1 LIGLLA
7 AHPRAALAIV
17 FAAAFLESLALV
29 GSVIPGSTIVF
40 ASGILA
46 GLHVLDPWY
55 AGAFAVAGAIA
66 GDAASYELGRHR
78 RDAML
83 SMWPLSKN
91 PALVAR
97 GQAYFE
103 RGGAKAVML
112 GRFLGPLRAIVPLVA
127 GMACMPPAH
136 FYAVNVLSA
145 LGWAAVHLAPGI
157 LFGAS
162 LELAGAISSRLVVLV
177 AILVVGLWLVTRVVK
192 LALRW
197 GWPYAARIRD
207 RVERYAANARH
218 PWARPLAA
226 LLDSRRHEPAA
237 LLVSAV
243 LLVGGAWLFLG
254 VVEDVVTKDT
264 LVDVDRAIYG
274 SLQSVRTRL
283 GDDVM
288 VTITELG
295 SAVVMIAVVGVIG
308 VWFAI
313 TRRYRTLAYWLS
325 AALFAQALVFG
336 LKYALGRARPV
347 SALDVEGFS
356 FPSGHAAQ
364 SLVVFGFLAFLLG
377 HGKSASQKTVF
388 AGCAVAIALLVAFSR
403 IYLGAHWFSD
413 VVASFGLATA
423 WIALLAIGYIQHVRE
438 PLLRAAPVLA
448 ILFGTL
454 ALVGGTYVA
463 RHHAQDLRVYAKAMP
478 RPQLT
483 LDDWLARGY
492 AALPAART
500 EIAGKKEEPF
510 TLQLAASREGLVHAL
525 EAAGWSPPPRW
536 KSSALLLW
544 LLPSA
549 QIAQLPVVPKLD
561 EGEPP
566 ALTFIRA
573 DGAQERLV
581 MRLWNAAGVSMPAES
596 SAGAPS
602 VEAERSAAHVYVA
615 MITRERARTE
625 WALVSVTRTVM
636 PDVSPALALDHA
648 LPRWRTEMRSRNGI
662 GTIMLAWQVPQSAQ

>member
-1 LIGLLA
+1 
-7 AHPRAALAIV
+7 
-17 FAAAFLESLALV
+17 
-29 GSVIPGSTIVF
+29 
-40 ASGILA
+40 
-46 GLHVLDPWY
+46 
-55 AGAFAVAGAIA
+55 
-66 GDAASYELGRHR
+66 
-78 RDAML
+78 
-83 SMWPLSKN
+83 
-91 PALVAR
+91 
-97 GQAYFE
+97 
-103 RGGAKAVML
+103 
-112 GRFLGPLRAIVPLVA
+112 
-127 GMACMPPAH
+127 
-136 FYAVNVLSA
+136 
-145 LGWAAVHLAPGI
+145 
-157 LFGAS
+157 
-162 LELAGAISSRLVVLV
+162 
-177 AILVVGLWLVTRVVK
+177 
-192 LALRW
+192 
-197 GWPYAARIRD
+197 
-207 RVERYAANARH
+207 
-218 PWARPLAA
+218 
-226 LLDSRRHEPAA
+226 
-237 LLVSAV
+237 
-243 LLVGGAWLFLG
+243 
-254 VVEDVVTKDT
+254 
-264 LVDVDRAIYG
+264 IYG

-308 VWFAI
+308 IWFAI

-325 AALFAQALVFG
+325 AALFAQALVLG

-347 SALDVEGFS
+347 SAQDVEGFS

-438 PLLRAAPVLA
+438 PLLRATPVLA

-454 ALVGGTYVA
+454 TLVGGTYVA
-463 RHHAQDLRVYAKAMP
+463 RHHAQDLRLYAKAMP

-510 TLQLAASREGLVHAL
+510 TLQVAASREALTHAL

-536 KSSALLLW
+536 KSSSALLW
-544 LLPSA
+544 LLPSTP
-549 QIAQLPVVPKLD
+549 IAELPVVPKLD

-573 DGAQERLV
+573 QDTHERLA
-581 MRLWNAAGVSMPAES
+581 MRLWNAADVAMAPSDAS
-596 SAGAPS
+596 ISDAGA
-602 VEAERSAAHVYVA
+602 EAERSAMHVYVA
-615 MITRERARTE
+615 MITRERSRTE

-636 PDVSPALALDHA
+636 PDVAPAQAIDDALQG
-648 LPRWRTEMRSRNGI
+648 WRTGLRSRRGQE
-662 GTIMLAWQVPQSAQ
+662 TVMLAWREPQSAQ

>member
-1 LIGLLA
+1 M
-7 AHPRAALAIV
+7 ALAIV
-17 FAAAFLESLALV
+17 FAAAFLESLAVV
-29 GSVIPGSTIVF
+29 GTVIPGSTIVF
-40 ASGILA
+40 AAGILA
-46 GLHVLDPWY
+46 GLRVLDPWH

-78 RDAML
+78 REAML
-83 SMWPLSKN
+83 SMWPLAKH

-103 RGGAKAVML
+103 QGGARAVML

-127 GMACMPPAH
+127 GMACMPPVH
-136 FYAVNVLSA
+136 FYVVNVVSA
-145 LGWAAVHLAPGI
+145 IGWAAVHLAPGI

-162 LELAGAISSRLVVLV
+162 LELAGAISSRLVALV
-177 AILVVGLWLVTRVVK
+177 AILVAGLWLVTRAVK

-197 GWPYAARIRD
+197 GWPRVARVRD
-207 RVERYAANARH
+207 GFERYAANPRH
-218 PWARPLAA
+218 PWARPLVA

-264 LVDVDRAIYG
+264 LVDVDRSIYG

-283 GDDVM
+283 SDDVM

-295 SAVVMIAVVGVIG
+295 SAVVMIAIVGVIG

-325 AALFAQALVFG
+325 AALFSQALVFG

-347 SALDVEGFS
+347 SAQDVAGFS

-377 HGKSASQKTVF
+377 HGKSAAQKTVF
-388 AGCAVAIALLVAFSR
+388 AGGAIAIALLVAFSR
-403 IYLGAHWFSD
+403 VYLGAHWFSD

-438 PLLRAAPVLA
+438 PLLRATPVLA
-448 ILFGTL
+448 IVLGTL
-454 ALVGGTYVA
+454 VLVGGSYVT

-478 RPQLT
+478 QPQLT
-483 LDDWLARGY
+483 LDEWLARGY
-492 AALPAART
+492 ATLAFART
-500 EIAGKKEEPF
+500 EIAGRHEEPF
-510 TLQLAASREGLVHAL
+510 TLQWAASRDALTHAL
-525 EAAGWSPPPRW
+525 ESAGWSPPPRW
-536 KSSALLLW
+536 KSSAVLLW
-544 LLPSA
+544 LLPSTP
-549 QIAQLPVVPKLD
+549 IAQLPVVPKLD
-561 EGEPP
+561 QGEPP

-573 DGAQERLV
+573 DDAHERLV
-581 MRLWNAAGVSMPAES
+581 MRLWSAADVSTTSNDS
-596 SAGAPS
+596 SAVGARA
-602 VEAERSAAHVYVA
+602 EAERSAAHIYVA
-615 MITRERARTE
+615 MITRERSRTE
-625 WALVSVTRTVM
+625 WALVSVTRTVAR
-636 PDVSPALALDHA
+636 DVAPTQALDHA
-648 LPRWRTEMRSRNGI
+648 LQGWQTEMRDRRD
-662 GTIMLAWQVPQSAQ
+662 GTRVLLAWR